1 MRNTRSTILASATFS
16 SALLLLLLAGCS
28 SEGSLSAE
36 AQRRCRLQSQQTNL
50 LLRPFSYRRCL
61 ATIEEVLAQE
71 SLADQKRQQQQ
82 VAAQQK
88 LCEQKRAAVQ
98 RLLPAFRAE
107 EAESNR
113 LQAERY
119 SPLPG
124 PRPLSPDERRSLPQY
139 DQELLDER
147 YDAELQA
154 WRSKEESRRR
164 AWERSQVTAMAASR
178 SRLAALAAEL
188 QGLDARLLRQ
198 LSPPLL
204 NPQAV
209 QQALACSKS

>member
-1 MRNTRSTILASATFS
+1 MRNTRSKNRASATFI
-16 SALLLLLLAGCS
+16 SALVLLLLAGCS
-28 SEGSLSAE
+28 SEGLQSAE
-36 AQRRCRLQSQQTNL
+36 GKRRCRLQSQQTNL

-61 ATIEEVLAQE
+61 ATIEAVLAQE
-71 SLADQKRQQQQ
+71 RLAEQKRLQQ

-88 LCEQKRAAVQ
+88 LCEQKRTAVQ
-98 RLLPAFRAE
+98 LLLQAFRAE
-107 EAESNR
+107 QAESNR

-119 SPLPG
+119 LPLPG

-147 YDAELQA
+147 YDAELQT

-164 AWERSQVTAMAASR
+164 AWERNQVTALAASR

-188 QGLDARLLRQ
+188 QGIDARLLRQ

-204 NPQAV
+204 NPQGL

>member
-1 MRNTRSTILASATFS
+1 MRSTIRASATFS
-16 SALLLLLLAGCS
+16 SALVLLVLAGCS
-28 SEGSLSAE
+28 SERSPSVA
-36 AQRRCRLQSQQTNL
+36 AQRRCRLQNQQVNL

-61 ATIEEVLAQE
+61 ATIEAVLAQE
-71 SLADQKRQQQQ
+71 RIAELKRQQQ
-82 VAAQQK
+82 VASLQT

-98 RLLPAFRAE
+98 RLLKAFRAE
-107 EAESNR
+107 EAEINR
-113 LQAERY
+113 LQADRY
-119 SPLPG
+119 LPLPG
-124 PRPLSPDERRSLPQY
+124 PRPLSVDERRSLPQY

-164 AWERSQVTAMAASR
+164 GWERSQVTALAASR
-178 SRLAALAAEL
+178 SRLAALASEL

-204 NPQAV
+204 NPQAL
-209 QQALACSKS
+209 QQPLACGKG